1 MSSIGIAQQMKN
13 NGFIYEQE
21 GIYIFI
27 LCKPQLDY
35 ELLGTINNSNAI
47 IKQSRHEMLNML
59 LECCKK
65 EYPDAEA
72 IIISDIKMVQADC
85 IRLSD

>member
-1 MSSIGIAQQMKN
+1 MSFIGIAQEVKN

-35 ELLGTINNSNAI
+35 ELLGAVKKSDTVTAKKYETVNFLV
-47 IKQSRHEMLNML
+47 SR
-59 LECCKK
+59 CKK
-65 EYPDAEA
+65 EYPNAEA
-72 IIISDIKMVQADC
+72 IIISDIKMQQADC
-85 IRLSD
+85 IRLAD